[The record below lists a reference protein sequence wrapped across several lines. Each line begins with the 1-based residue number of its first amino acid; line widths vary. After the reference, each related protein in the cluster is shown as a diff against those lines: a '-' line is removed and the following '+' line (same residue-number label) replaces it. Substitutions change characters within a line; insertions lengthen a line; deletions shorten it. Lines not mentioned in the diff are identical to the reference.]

1 VRLDILLHGNF
12 EIHSFFTSRF
22 STLFKEILENTLLFL
37 SEKTRREIQRW
48 VLFLIMAQNAAQ
60 VLDNV

>member
-1 VRLDILLHGNF
+1 VRLDILLHGKF
-12 EIHSFFTSRF
+12 ENHNFFTSRF

-37 SEKTRREIQRW
+37 NEKTRREIQRW
-48 VLFLIMAQNAAQ
+48 VLFFIMAQNAAQ

>member
-1 VRLDILLHGNF
+1 VRLDILLHGKF
-12 EIHSFFTSRF
+12 ENHSFFTSRF

-37 SEKTRREIQRW
+37 NEKTRREIQRW

-60 VLDNV
+60 VLDIV